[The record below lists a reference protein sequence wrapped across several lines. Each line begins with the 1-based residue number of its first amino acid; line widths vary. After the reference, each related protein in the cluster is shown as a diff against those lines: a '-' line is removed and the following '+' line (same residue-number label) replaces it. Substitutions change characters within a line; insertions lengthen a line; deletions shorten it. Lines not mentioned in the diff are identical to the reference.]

1 MTLSRRN
8 FLAAATAGV
17 ANYLVEMNLEF
28 KPASYARLH
37 KL

>member
-17 ANYLVEMNLEF
+17 ANYLVEFM
-28 KPASYARLH
+28 PASYARLH